1 MTITCKPVH
10 VELKPATCVSDGVQE
25 HYYCANCELYYT
37 DAAASSPVAPAQ
49 LTIPAT
55 GTHTG
60 DGKWYADSAN
70 HWHKCSVCGQELD
83 KGVHQLRLVNYKR
96 PSIFSKGYTGD
107 RVCSVCGYVAQK
119 GHYFTSTSSP
129 ITGDESNLLPW
140 GGLLILATAG
150 IGGLAVYALKRKK
163 KN

>member
-1 MTITCKPVH
+1 MCI
-10 VELKPATCVSDGVQE
+10 
-25 HYYCANCELYYT
+25 
-37 DAAASSPVAPAQ
+37 
-49 LTIPAT
+49 
-55 GTHTG
+55 
-60 DGKWYADSAN
+60 
-70 HWHKCSVCGQELD
+70 
-83 KGVHQLRLVNYKR
+83 R
-96 PSIFSKGYTGD
+96 D

-129 ITGDESNLLPW
+129 ITGDESNLLLW